1 MCHTE
6 IITTSLLSFFLC
18 RKDDWGLQPEQE
30 RRAFRDLKRT
40 RITLHRFHLIS
51 PRFLDYFFGLVS
63 NGGSWFLCSG
73 APPLGAG
80 HARPPRRLTR
90 LLLRPRGCA
99 TPAAFPTR
107 EILPFTLTHGG
118 AFRCV
123 VLLSHSGVQVL
134 CFYLILVAFPWMIL
148 KRTIAENSVY
158 VYIRPVFDWL
168 CLVVFLIATKNL
180 YCSIKKHFN
189 PDISSKTLHIRND
202 LLIFIAIFCSFQVVQ
217 ITNVHH
223 LKTIESFV

>member
-1 MCHTE
+1 MIE
-6 IITTSLLSFFLC
+6 DFNLSRRGELSAISNPH
-18 RKDDWGLQPEQE
+18 GLHYTGFIWFPP
-30 RRAFRDLKRT
+30 RDL
-40 RITLHRFHLIS
+40 
-51 PRFLDYFFGLVS
+51 DYIFSFVS

-123 VLLSHSGVQVL
+123 CVL
-134 CFYLILVAFPWMIL
+134 
-148 KRTIAENSVY
+148 
-158 VYIRPVFDWL
+158 
-168 CLVVFLIATKNL
+168 
-180 YCSIKKHFN
+180 
-189 PDISSKTLHIRND
+189 
-202 LLIFIAIFCSFQVVQ
+202 
-217 ITNVHH
+217 
-223 LKTIESFV
+223 